1 MSHNIKIEV
10 GTSVRLTT
18 AGKYC
23 DRDILVSATVVGDT
37 TTEDGLVTRTITEYS
52 NDRVTSIG
60 ASSFM
65 NCASLKTIDCP
76 NVTSVGN
83 RAFSQSGI
91 TRLEFPKLTSIGGDA
106 CTYCYSLTYA
116 DLGNVASLPS
126 WTFSSCRELRTLI
139 LRKTGTI
146 TTLSVTNALSD
157 TAIAKGTGYIYVPDN
172 LVEQYKAAANWST
185 YASQIKPI
193 SELEG

>member
-1 MSHNIKIEV
+1 MSYNITVEG
-10 GTSVRLTT
+10 GTSVRLPT

-23 DRDILVSATVVGDT
+23 DGDILVTATGGADAIVS
-37 TTEDGLVTRTITEYS
+37 RTITKYS
-52 NDRVTSIG
+52 SDKLTSIG
-60 ASSFM
+60 AAGFM

-106 CTYCYSLTYA
+106 CTYCYSLTYV
-116 DLGNVASLPS
+116 DLGGVVSIPS
-126 WTFSSCRELRTLI
+126 WAFASCRELRTLI

-146 TTLSVTNALSD
+146 TTLLATNTLSD

-172 LVEQYKAAANWST
+172 LVESYKTATNWVT
-185 YASQIKPI
+185 YANQIRAIEDYPEI
-193 SELEG
+193 CGG

>member
-1 MSHNIKIEV
+1 MSYNITVEGGK
-10 GTSVRLTT
+10 SVRLPT

-23 DRDILVSATVVGDT
+23 DRDIVVTATDGADAIVS
-37 TTEDGLVTRTITEYS
+37 RTITKYS
-52 NDRVTSIG
+52 SDTLTSIG
-60 ASSFM
+60 AAGFM

-106 CTYCYSLTYA
+106 CTYCYSLTYV
-116 DLGNVASLPS
+116 DLGDVVSIPS
-126 WTFSSCRELRTLI
+126 WVFSSCRELRTLI

-146 TTLSVTNALSD
+146 TTLLATNALSD
-157 TAIAKGTGYIYVPDN
+157 TAIAKGTGYIYVPDD
-172 LVEQYKAAANWST
+172 LVDSYKTTASNWST
-185 YASQIKPI
+185 YAAQIKPI
-193 SELEG
+193 SELNE

>member
-1 MSHNIKIEV
+1 MSHNITIEG
-10 GTSVRLTT
+10 GTSVRLPT